1 MSAAEGEVQPKVEV
15 KEEEEEAQAEEET
28 TEAEAANEGEE
39 AGEGDDANADD
50 GADGDGA
57 NGEDED
63 LLLLDEVGGDDKKE
77 DEGKEEEEGEKSKGK
92 EKQGGTN
99 RLISIHEYQLDRV
112 IDINDR
118 TIFIGPLTLDDL
130 RTDNKL
136 QEYMSKKAKRFYIK
150 YDNNDGDVKGHIE
163 LLFKSEE
170 EALVAEK
177 DLQGF
182 KENVT
187 VKQNNEEFKKSQE
200 YKELKFGP
208 ADEGTSIKRTLV
220 IKGTPIPITKE
231 ELLEKIPDAVHII
244 LPKRGTPPEYP
255 GFAFVEMP
263 TVERADSMVDTKI
276 EFAEKSSAT
285 LQKFDHIP
293 SVDVL
298 FRLIDKNG
306 FDRQLTTGPLTPTR
320 FQRLQT
326 LILQC
331 HYYERCAFLVKSQ
344 KLESLKRRG
353 EMLVSRRTEH
363 KRLARR
369 YDNRKRPGPYS
380 PHRNAYPPKR
390 PRYNSRGGGGFSDG
404 RGPRDDWNEGPGW
417 GPPPL
422 MDYGGP
428 RGGGYHDDGYW
439 GDDYGYG
446 GFDGYDDFGRSNRGR
461 RMPPGGPMRDRS
473 GPRGGG
479 NRYGGGGGGGG
490 GGNRYGGSSHS
501 GGSGRGGRGKRGSGG
516 YRGKY

>member
-1 MSAAEGEVQPKVEV
+1 
-15 KEEEEEAQAEEET
+15 
-28 TEAEAANEGEE
+28 
-39 AGEGDDANADD
+39 
-50 GADGDGA
+50 
-57 NGEDED
+57 
-63 LLLLDEVGGDDKKE
+63 
-77 DEGKEEEEGEKSKGK
+77 
-92 EKQGGTN
+92 
-99 RLISIHEYQLDRV
+99 
-112 IDINDR
+112 
-118 TIFIGPLTLDDL
+118 
-130 RTDNKL
+130 
-136 QEYMSKKAKRFYIK
+136 MSKKAKRFYIK

-170 EALVAEK
+170 EALEAEK

-182 KENVT
+182 KESIT

-220 IKGTPIPITKE
+220 IKGTPKPITKE
-231 ELLEKIPDAVHII
+231 ELLEKIPDAVHVI

-263 TVERADSMVDTKI
+263 TVERADSMVDQKI
-276 EFAEKSSAT
+276 EFTGEKTLTAT
-285 LQKFDHIP
+285 LQKFDHVP
-293 SVDVL
+293 SIDVL

-306 FDRQLTTGPLTPTR
+306 FDRQLSSPLTTPR

-331 HYYERCAFLVKSQ
+331 HYYERCGFLVKSQ
-344 KLESLKRRG
+344 KLESLKRRT

-363 KRLARR
+363 KRLLRR
-369 YDNRKRPGPYS
+369 FDNRKRPGPYS
-380 PHRNAYPPKR
+380 PRNSYPPKR
-390 PRYNSRGGGGFSDG
+390 PRYNSRGGFND
-404 RGPRDDWNEGPGW
+404 RGPRHDWNEGPGW

-428 RGGGYHDDGYW
+428 RGGYDDGYW
-439 GDDYGYG
+439 GDDYSYG
-446 GFDGYDDFGRSNRGR
+446 SYDGYDDFGRNDRGR

-479 NRYGGGGGGGG
+479 NRYGGGGS
-490 GGNRYGGSSHS
+490 GGNRYGGNSS
-501 GGSGRGGRGKRGSGG
+501 GGGSGGGGRGGRGKSRF
-516 YRGKY
+516 